1 MTPILISF
9 LALVVLT
16 CGSGLAMLFTRNMLH
31 AALAMFMCML
41 GLAGLYVIAYAD
53 VMAVSHLMI
62 YVGGVLILIL
72 FGIMLTTQQNRE
84 QKGKNHLIVEQR
96 GFFWSAT
103 IGLSI
108 FFGLIYAFTRMDWE
122 LHMIGNDQSKL
133 QDVGFALL
141 TKYAF
146 PFELVGVY
154 LLIALVGA
162 TFIAK
167 RHDWDPD

>member
-16 CGSGLAMLFTRNMLH
+16 CGSGLAMLFSRNILH

-72 FGIMLTTQQNRE
+72 FGIMLTSQPSRE
-84 QKGKNHLIVEQR
+84 NQMKNHLLVAQR
-96 GFFWSAT
+96 SLVWSAL

-108 FFGLIYAFTRMDWE
+108 FFGLVYVFTRMEWE
-122 LHMIGNDQSKL
+122 LHMVWNDQSKL
-133 QDVGFALL
+133 KDVGLALL
-141 TKYAF
+141 TQYAF
-146 PFELVGVY
+146 PFELVGIY
-154 LLIALVGA
+154 LLVALVGA

-167 RHDWDPD
+167 RND

>member
-1 MTPILISF
+1 MTPILVSF
-9 LALVVLT
+9 LALVLIT
-16 CGSGLAMLFTRNMLH
+16 CGSGLVMLWTRNILH

-72 FGIMLTTQQNRE
+72 FGIMLTNQQSRE
-84 QKGKNHLIVEQR
+84 NQGENHLWVEQR
-96 GFFWSAT
+96 SFLWSAA

-108 FFGLIYAFTRMDWE
+108 FFGLVYVFSRVEWD
-122 LHMIGNDQSKL
+122 LHLVGNDQSKL
-133 QDVGFALL
+133 RDVGVALL

-146 PFELVGVY
+146 PFELVGIY

-162 TFIAK
+162 TYIAK
-167 RHDWDPD
+167 RNV

>member
-122 LHMIGNDQSKL
+122 LHMVGNDQSKL
-133 QDVGFALL
+133 RDVGLALL

-167 RHDWDPD
+167 RHD

>member
-1 MTPILISF
+1 M
-9 LALVVLT
+9 
-16 CGSGLAMLFTRNMLH
+16 
-31 AALAMFMCML
+31 
-41 GLAGLYVIAYAD
+41 
-53 VMAVSHLMI
+53 MI

-72 FGIMLTTQQNRE
+72 FGIMLTTQQSRE
-84 QKGKNHLIVEQR
+84 NHGKNHLLVEQR
-96 GFFWSAT
+96 SLVWSAL

-108 FFGLIYAFTRMDWE
+108 FFGLIYVFTRMEWE

-133 QDVGFALL
+133 RDVGLALL

-146 PFELVGVY
+146 PFELVGIY

-167 RHDWDPD
+167 RND

>member
-1 MTPILISF
+1 MTPILLSF

-16 CGSGLAMLFTRNMLH
+16 CGSGLVMLWTRNILH

-41 GLAGLYVIAYAD
+41 GLAGLYVLAYAD

-72 FGIMLTTQQNRE
+72 FGIMLTNQQTRANQGE
-84 QKGKNHLIVEQR
+84 NHLWVEQR
-96 GFFWSAT
+96 SFFWSAA

-108 FFGLIYAFTRMDWE
+108 FMGLIYVFSRVEWD
-122 LHMIGNDQSKL
+122 LHLVGNDQSKL
-133 QDVGFALL
+133 RDVGVALL
-141 TKYAF
+141 TNYAF
-146 PFELVGVY
+146 PFELVGIY

-162 TFIAK
+162 TYIAK
-167 RHDWDPD
+167 RNV

>member
-1 MTPILISF
+1 MTPILLSF
-9 LALVVLT
+9 LALVILT
-16 CGSGLAMLFTRNMLH
+16 CGSGLAMLFTRNILH

-72 FGIMLTTQQNRE
+72 FGIMLTTQQSRE
-84 QKGKNHLIVEQR
+84 TNGKNHLWVKQR
-96 GFFWSAT
+96 SFIWSAAV
-103 IGLSI
+103 GLSI
-108 FFGLIYAFTRMDWE
+108 FIGLIYVFSRMDWQ
-122 LHMIGNDQSKL
+122 LHLVGNDQSKL
-133 QDVGFALL
+133 RDVGVALL

-154 LLIALVGA
+154 LLIARVGA
-162 TFIAK
+162 TYIAK
-167 RHDWDPD
+167 RND

>member
-1 MTPILISF
+1 MTPILIAF
-9 LALVVLT
+9 LALVILT
-16 CGSGLAMLFTRNMLH
+16 SGSGLAMLFTRNILH

-41 GLAGLYVIAYAD
+41 GLAGLYVVAYAD

-72 FGIMLTTQQNRE
+72 FGIMLTTQQSRE
-84 QKGKNHLIVEQR
+84 NHGQNHLWVEQR
-96 GFFWSAT
+96 SFFWSAV

-108 FFGLIYAFTRMDWE
+108 FFGLIYVFTRTQWE
-122 LHMIGNDQSKL
+122 LHLVGNDQSKL
-133 QDVGFALL
+133 RDVGVALL

-146 PFELVGVY
+146 PFELVGIY

-162 TFIAK
+162 TYIAK
-167 RHDWDPD
+167 RND

>member
-16 CGSGLAMLFTRNMLH
+16 CGSGLAMLFTCNMLH

-72 FGIMLTTQQNRE
+72 FGIMLTTQENRE
-84 QKGKNHLIVEQR
+84 QKGRNHLIVEQR

-122 LHMIGNDQSKL
+122 LHMVGNDQSKL
-133 QDVGFALL
+133 RDVGLALL

-167 RHDWDPD
+167 RHD

>member
-1 MTPILISF
+1 MTPILVSF
-9 LALVVLT
+9 LALVLIT
-16 CGSGLAMLFTRNMLH
+16 CSSGLVMLWTRNILH

-72 FGIMLTTQQNRE
+72 FGIMLTNQQSRE
-84 QKGKNHLIVEQR
+84 NQGENHLWVEQR
-96 GFFWSAT
+96 SFLWSAA

-108 FFGLIYAFTRMDWE
+108 FFGLVYVFSRVEWD
-122 LHMIGNDQSKL
+122 LHLVGNDQSKL
-133 QDVGFALL
+133 RDVGVALL

-146 PFELVGVY
+146 PFELVGIY

-162 TFIAK
+162 TYIAK
-167 RHDWDPD
+167 RNV

>member
-84 QKGKNHLIVEQR
+84 QKGKNHLIIEQR

-133 QDVGFALL
+133 RDVGLALL

-167 RHDWDPD
+167 RHD

>member
-1 MTPILISF
+1 MTPILIAF
-9 LALVVLT
+9 LALVILT
-16 CGSGLAMLFTRNMLH
+16 CGSGLAMLFTRNILH

-72 FGIMLTTQQNRE
+72 FGIMLTTQQSRE
-84 QKGKNHLIVEQR
+84 NYGKNHLWVEQR
-96 GFFWSAT
+96 SFFWSAV

-108 FFGLIYAFTRMDWE
+108 FFGLIYIFTRMKWE
-122 LHMIGNDQSKL
+122 LHLVGNDQSKL
-133 QDVGFALL
+133 RDVGIALL

-146 PFELVGVY
+146 PFELVGIY

-162 TFIAK
+162 TYIAK
-167 RHDWDPD
+167 RND

>member
-72 FGIMLTTQQNRE
+72 FGIMLTTQENRE
-84 QKGKNHLIVEQR
+84 QKGRNHLIVEQR

-122 LHMIGNDQSKL
+122 LHMVGNDQSKL
-133 QDVGFALL
+133 RDVGLALL

-167 RHDWDPD
+167 RHD

>member
-72 FGIMLTTQQNRE
+72 FGIMLTTQENRE

-122 LHMIGNDQSKL
+122 LHMVGNDQSKL
-133 QDVGFALL
+133 RDVGLALL

-167 RHDWDPD
+167 RHD

>member
-133 QDVGFALL
+133 RDVGLALL

-162 TFIAK
+162 TYIAK
-167 RHDWDPD
+167 RHD

>member
-72 FGIMLTTQQNRE
+72 FGIMLTTQENRE
-84 QKGKNHLIVEQR
+84 QKGRNHLIVEQR

-108 FFGLIYAFTRMDWE
+108 FFGLIYTFTRMDWE
-122 LHMIGNDQSKL
+122 LHMVGNDQSKL
-133 QDVGFALL
+133 RDVGLALL

-167 RHDWDPD
+167 RHD

>member
-1 MTPILISF
+1 MTPILLSF
-9 LALVVLT
+9 LALVILT
-16 CGSGLAMLFTRNMLH
+16 CGSGLAMLFTRNILH

-72 FGIMLTTQQNRE
+72 FGIMLTTQQSRE
-84 QKGKNHLIVEQR
+84 TNGKNHLRVEQR
-96 GFFWSAT
+96 SFIRSAAV
-103 IGLSI
+103 GLSI
-108 FFGLIYAFTRMDWE
+108 FIGLIYVFSRMDWQ
-122 LHMIGNDQSKL
+122 LHVVGNDQSKL
-133 QDVGFALL
+133 RDVGVALL

-162 TFIAK
+162 TYIAK
-167 RHDWDPD
+167 RND

>member
-31 AALAMFMCML
+31 AALAMCMCML

-53 VMAVSHLMI
+53 IMAVSHLMI

-84 QKGKNHLIVEQR
+84 QKGKNHLLVEQR

-108 FFGLIYAFTRMDWE
+108 FFGLIYAFTRMEWE
-122 LHMIGNDQSKL
+122 LHLVGNDQSKL
-133 QDVGFALL
+133 RDVGLALL

-162 TFIAK
+162 TYIAK
-167 RHDWDPD
+167 RHD

>member
-1 MTPILISF
+1 
-9 LALVVLT
+9 
-16 CGSGLAMLFTRNMLH
+16 
-31 AALAMFMCML
+31 
-41 GLAGLYVIAYAD
+41 
-53 VMAVSHLMI
+53 MAVSHLMI

-133 QDVGFALL
+133 RDVGFALL

-167 RHDWDPD
+167 RHD

>member
-16 CGSGLAMLFTRNMLH
+16 CGSGLAMLFTCNMLH

-72 FGIMLTTQQNRE
+72 FGIMLTTQENRE
-84 QKGKNHLIVEQR
+84 QKGRNHLIVEQR

-108 FFGLIYAFTRMDWE
+108 FFGLIYTFTRMDWE
-122 LHMIGNDQSKL
+122 LHMVGNDQSKL
-133 QDVGFALL
+133 RDVGLALL

-167 RHDWDPD
+167 RHD

>member
-1 MTPILISF
+1 MTPILLSF
-9 LALVVLT
+9 LALVILT
-16 CGSGLAMLFTRNMLH
+16 CGSGLAMLFTRNILH

-72 FGIMLTTQQNRE
+72 FGIMLTTQQSRE
-84 QKGKNHLIVEQR
+84 TNGKNHLRVEQR
-96 GFFWSAT
+96 SFIRSAAV
-103 IGLSI
+103 GLSI
-108 FFGLIYAFTRMDWE
+108 FSGLIYVFSRMDWQ
-122 LHMIGNDQSKL
+122 LHVVGNDQSKL
-133 QDVGFALL
+133 RDVGVALL

-162 TFIAK
+162 TYIAK
-167 RHDWDPD
+167 RND

>member
-108 FFGLIYAFTRMDWE
+108 LFGLIYAFTRMDWE
-122 LHMIGNDQSKL
+122 LHMVGNDQSKL
-133 QDVGFALL
+133 RDVGLALL
-141 TKYAF
+141 TKYTF

-167 RHDWDPD
+167 RHD

>member
-133 QDVGFALL
+133 RDVGLALL

-167 RHDWDPD
+167 RHD

>member
-16 CGSGLAMLFTRNMLH
+16 CGSGLVMLFTRNMLH

-84 QKGKNHLIVEQR
+84 PKGKNHLIVEQR
-96 GFFWSAT
+96 GFFWSAL

-108 FFGLIYAFTRMDWE
+108 FFGLIYVFTRMDWE
-122 LHMIGNDQSKL
+122 LHMVGNDQSKL
-133 QDVGFALL
+133 RDVGLALL

-167 RHDWDPD
+167 RHD

>member
-1 MTPILISF
+1 MTPILLSF

-16 CGSGLAMLFTRNMLH
+16 CSSGLVMLWTRNILH

-41 GLAGLYVIAYAD
+41 GLAGLYVLAYAD

-72 FGIMLTTQQNRE
+72 FGIMLTNQQTRE
-84 QKGKNHLIVEQR
+84 NQGENHLWVEQR
-96 GFFWSAT
+96 SFFWSAA

-108 FFGLIYAFTRMDWE
+108 FMGLIYVFSRVEWD
-122 LHMIGNDQSKL
+122 LHLVGNDQSKL
-133 QDVGFALL
+133 RDVGVALL
-141 TKYAF
+141 TNYAF
-146 PFELVGVY
+146 PFELVGIY

-162 TFIAK
+162 TYIAK
-167 RHDWDPD
+167 RNV

>member
-1 MTPILISF
+1 MTPILIAF
-9 LALVVLT
+9 LALVILT
-16 CGSGLAMLFTRNMLH
+16 SGSGLAMLFTRNILH

-41 GLAGLYVIAYAD
+41 GLAGLYVVAYAD

-72 FGIMLTTQQNRE
+72 FGIMLTTQQSRE
-84 QKGKNHLIVEQR
+84 NHGQNHLWVEQR
-96 GFFWSAT
+96 SFFWSAV

-108 FFGLIYAFTRMDWE
+108 FFGLLYVFTRTHWE
-122 LHMIGNDQSKL
+122 LHLVGNDQSKL
-133 QDVGFALL
+133 RDVGVALL

-146 PFELVGVY
+146 PFELVGIY

-162 TFIAK
+162 TYIAK
-167 RHDWDPD
+167 RND

>member
-1 MTPILISF
+1 MTPILIAF
-9 LALVVLT
+9 LALVILT
-16 CGSGLAMLFTRNMLH
+16 CGSGLAMLITRNILH

-72 FGIMLTTQQNRE
+72 FGIMLTTQQSRE
-84 QKGKNHLIVEQR
+84 TNGKNHLWVEQR
-96 GFFWSAT
+96 SFIWSAAV
-103 IGLSI
+103 GLSI
-108 FFGLIYAFTRMDWE
+108 FIGLIYVFSRMDWQ
-122 LHMIGNDQSKL
+122 LHLVGNDQSKL
-133 QDVGFALL
+133 RDVGVALL

-162 TFIAK
+162 TYIAK
-167 RHDWDPD
+167 RND

>member
-1 MTPILISF
+1 
-9 LALVVLT
+9 
-16 CGSGLAMLFTRNMLH
+16 MLWTRNILH

-72 FGIMLTTQQNRE
+72 FGIMLTNQQSRE
-84 QKGKNHLIVEQR
+84 NQGENHLWVEQR
-96 GFFWSAT
+96 SFLWSAA

-108 FFGLIYAFTRMDWE
+108 FFGLVYVFSRVEWD
-122 LHMIGNDQSKL
+122 LHLVGNDQSKL
-133 QDVGFALL
+133 RDVGVALL

-146 PFELVGVY
+146 PFELVGIY

-162 TFIAK
+162 TYIAK
-167 RHDWDPD
+167 RNV

>member
-41 GLAGLYVIAYAD
+41 GLAGLYVVAYAD

-84 QKGKNHLIVEQR
+84 QKGKNHLIIEQR

-133 QDVGFALL
+133 RDVGLALL

-162 TFIAK
+162 TYIAK
-167 RHDWDPD
+167 RHD

>member
-1 MTPILISF
+1 
-9 LALVVLT
+9 
-16 CGSGLAMLFTRNMLH
+16 MLFTRNILH

-72 FGIMLTTQQNRE
+72 FGIMLTTQQSRE
-84 QKGKNHLIVEQR
+84 TNGKNHLWVEQR
-96 GFFWSAT
+96 SFIRSAAV
-103 IGLSI
+103 GLSI
-108 FFGLIYAFTRMDWE
+108 FIGLIYVFSRMDWQ
-122 LHMIGNDQSKL
+122 LHVVGNDQSKL
-133 QDVGFALL
+133 RDVGVALL

-162 TFIAK
+162 TYIAK
-167 RHDWDPD
+167 RND